1 VWVNFALVLVKKKDN
16 MKQCI
21 SNKGFEEA
29 AVEVKER
36 KREREREKKKLDTGH
51 CEPQPYLSK
60 LGEKKFNKCK
70 NHKSK

>member
-1 VWVNFALVLVKKKDN
+1 MWVNFALVLVKKKDN

-36 KREREREKKKLDTGH
+36 KREREREKKKAGH
-51 CEPQPYLSK
+51 WTL
-60 LGEKKFNKCK
+60 
-70 NHKSK
+70 

>member
-1 VWVNFALVLVKKKDN
+1 MWVNFALVLVKKKDN

-36 KREREREKKKLDTGH
+36 KREREREKKKSWTLDIVSLN
-51 CEPQPYLSK
+51 PI
-60 LGEKKFNKCK
+60 
-70 NHKSK
+70 